1 MKQRE
6 LESRFEQQVDL
17 LRGGEEDRETFLRII
32 QADDVSELE
41 EDQAV

>member
-6 LESRFEQQVDL
+6 LKLRFAEQVDL
-17 LRGGEEDRETFLRII
+17 LRGGEKNRETFLRIV